1 MANASDIC
9 AVANN
14 FDTYIMYVTGFLTA
28 ITIFGCVVVIVIIWS
43 TEKLHGNTNVFI
55 ASLAAS
61 DILISVFFT
70 FNRAATVPHL
80 ESSLLKSNIVN
91 CIVLGGCSG
100 AINLSMMHMGIF
112 AIDRYIKITYPFT
125 YIKHVT
131 KRPIVVTL
139 CCIWILGLLNMLVPV
154 VFYRDKQFHI
164 RCILLHQP
172 IEFYWLG
179 AGIYLFNLV
188 IAFICYFSISIVAF
202 KHKKAANNRRI
213 NTVET
218 TGEII
223 LKRNLAAA
231 LKSVKFFV
239 VVFGV
244 FLLCTFAPIITTG
257 VAFYQHISENVYLGL
272 FFLLSIHSVLNFII
286 YGSMNNAF
294 YQALKDKTSNII
306 KRCRNRQ

>member
-1 MANASDIC
+1 MANDSDIC
-9 AVANN
+9 TVANN
-14 FDTYIMYVTGFLTA
+14 FDTYIIYVTGFLTA
-28 ITIFGCVVVIVIIWS
+28 ITVFGCVLVIFIIWS

-70 FNRAATVPHL
+70 CNRATTVPHL
-80 ESSLLKSNIVN
+80 ESGILKSKIVN

-100 AINLSMMHMGIF
+100 SINLSMMHMGIF
-112 AIDRYIKITYPFT
+112 AMDRYIKITYPFF

-131 KRPIVVTL
+131 KRPIIVTL
-139 CCIWILGLLNMLVPV
+139 CCIWIMGLLNILVPV
-154 VFYRDKQFHI
+154 VFYRDEQFHT

-179 AGIYLFNLV
+179 AGIYLCNLA

-213 NTVET
+213 NTIET
-218 TGEII
+218 TGDII
-223 LKRNLAAA
+223 QKSNLAAA
-231 LKSVKFFV
+231 MKSVQFFA

-244 FLLCTFAPIITTG
+244 FLLCTFPPIITTG
-257 VAFYQHISENVYLGL
+257 VAFYQLIPENVYLGL
-272 FFLLSIHSVLNFII
+272 FFLLPIHSVLNFII

-294 YQALKDKTSNII
+294 YKALKDKTSNII
-306 KRCRNRQ
+306 MICRNM